1 MKRPALLRAV
11 TLTLA
16 YAHTFPARKHLLA
29 FVHAPSI
36 AEGWRGFGALLA
48 IGLYLL
54 PPALQARALV
64 SLWRNHGRLLR
75 VATAALAAAHATA
88 AFDHVPRFLAMG
100 GWADGWRGLGS
111 SLAVI
116 WFAAP
121 VPVQAAL
128 IATVGRLVRLPQGP
142 AKLSEA

>member
-29 FVHAPSI
+29 FVHGPSF

-54 PPALQARALV
+54 PPEVQARGLV
-64 SLWRNHGRLLR
+64 RLWRSHARLLR
-75 VATAALAAAHATA
+75 VATAALAAAHAGA
-88 AFDHVPRFLAMG
+88 AFDHVPRFLAIG

-111 SLAVI
+111 SFAMI
-116 WFAAP
+116 WFVAP

-128 IATVGRLVRLPQGP
+128 IAAIGRLVRLSQSP